1 MSQVLPLPNRRNDD
15 AATARADGL
24 REALRRNPDDR
35 VARIKLLEL
44 LYREGDEHEFL
55 REAALFRNGLNG
67 NLDTPDW
74 KSIQT
79 IGLRMFPA
87 SPVFAVTPSPERHR
101 RIGEDPKMRP
111 HFEALA
117 RSYEQLR
124 GDTRFLNDLDRELLF
139 IARRPTPLAHARQLS
154 AHFGGAQIYFKR
166 EDLAPA
172 GTQLQIAV
180 VAQALVAQRLGKT
193 TLVTGTVYGQRGVL
207 VAETAARLGLKAVV
221 YMDQRQMARERTNVF
236 RMWLSGADV
245 RAVDSARLR
254 NHDVRESAV
263 EHWKAETADTLLVMG
278 LDHGPEPYPTM
289 AREAAGVS
297 GREIRR
303 QLLSFSR
310 LSPDLLV
317 ARGGNNADA
326 LGVFQ
331 PFVNDA
337 KVRLVCVEGRTEL
350 PALLPAGS
358 SAAATAELSPV
369 QQQLSGAILADSEYP
384 AAAREQSWLKGT
396 GRVEYHRIE
405 DDMVRDTIALTARLE
420 GLIPAIETAHA
431 VAWACRHARSMKRDE
446 SVVVALCERAD
457 KDILKI
463 GRSMGVPL

>member
-1 MSQVLPLPNRRNDD
+1 MSQVLPLAPRNVQHND
-15 AATARADGL
+15 AAATTRADGL

-44 LYREGDEHEFL
+44 LYQQGDEHEFL

-74 KSIQT
+74 KQIQT
-79 IGLRMFPA
+79 IGLRLFPA
-87 SPVFAVTPSPERHR
+87 SPVFAVAPAHERHR
-101 RIGEDPKMRP
+101 RIGEDAKTRP
-111 HFEALA
+111 HFESLA
-117 RSYEQLR
+117 ASYEQLR
-124 GDTRFLNDLDRELLF
+124 GDARFLNDLDRELLF

-154 AHFGGAQIYFKR
+154 AHFGGAQLYFKR

-180 VAQALVAQRLGKT
+180 VAQALLAQRLGKT

-236 RMWLSGADV
+236 RMWLTGAEV
-245 RAVDSARLR
+245 RAVDSARLH
-254 NHDVRESAV
+254 NHDVREAAV
-263 EHWKAETADTLLVMG
+263 EHWKAETKEALLVMG
-278 LDHGPEPYPTM
+278 LDHGPEPYPTIV
-289 AREAAGVS
+289 RDAAAVS

-310 LSPDLLV
+310 LSPDLIV
-317 ARGGNNADA
+317 ARGNSADA

-331 PFVNDA
+331 PFLGDA
-337 KVRLVCVEGRTEL
+337 RIRLACVEGRAEL
-350 PALLPAGS
+350 PALLPAGFGGEG
-358 SAAATAELSPV
+358 ALSPS
-369 QQQLSGAILADSEYP
+369 QERLSGAILADSEYP
-384 AAAREQSWLKGT
+384 ATTREQTWLKET
-396 GRVEYHRIE
+396 GRVEYHRM
-405 DDMVRDTIALTARLE
+405 DDESVRDTLSLVARLE

-431 VAWACRHARSMKRDE
+431 VAWACREARTMKREE